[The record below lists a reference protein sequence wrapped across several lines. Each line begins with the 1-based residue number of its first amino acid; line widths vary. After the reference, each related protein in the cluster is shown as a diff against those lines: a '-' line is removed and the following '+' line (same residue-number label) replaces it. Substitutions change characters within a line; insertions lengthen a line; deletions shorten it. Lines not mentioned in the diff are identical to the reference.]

1 MRLVIKRTVLLLFA
15 AVVLLAAGSQV
26 NIAREEPPP
35 VELDHVFVFVEKGAP
50 EAKLLKDWGL
60 TVGDKP
66 YRHVGAGTASIGVF
80 FENGYLELVWVE
92 DVDELRAKEPEM
104 VTRAGWKETGA
115 SPFGIGLHHRAGST
129 APIPFP
135 VRNYSA
141 EWMRPG
147 TFIEVAEGVSVVEPA
162 VFIVPDYMAV
172 GPDEKQQELLKKDP
186 EFAKLFQHPVGVKS
200 ITSATITVTPK
211 TLGAAAL
218 NLTRGNV
225 VRIQP
230 GAAPLLELT
239 FDGGSRGKSLDA
251 RPTLPLF
258 LRY

>member
-1 MRLVIKRTVLLLFA
+1 MRLVIKTTVLFA
-15 AVVLLAAGSQV
+15 AAVFLAAGPQAK
-26 NIAREEPPP
+26 IGREESSS

-60 TVGDKP
+60 TVSDKP

-80 FENGYLELVWVE
+80 FQNAYLELVWVE
-92 DVDELRAKEPEM
+92 NEDELRAKEAEM
-104 VTRAGWKETGA
+104 VSRAGWKGTGA
-115 SPFGIGLHHRAGST
+115 SPFGVGLHRRAGST
-129 APIPFP
+129 ASIEFP
-135 VRNYSA
+135 TRKYSA
-141 EWMRPG
+141 EWMKPG
-147 TFIEVAEGVSVVEPA
+147 TFIEVAEGVPVAEPA

-172 GPDEKQQELLKKDP
+172 GPGEKQQELLKKDP

-211 TLGAAAL
+211 TLGAVAST
-218 NLTRGNV
+218 LTKGNV
-225 VRIQP
+225 VKIQS

-251 RPTLPLF
+251 RPTLPLL